1 MAFVVR
7 AKDLVNTN
15 RMKDLTFGFYAWTAD
30 GYGLAEEGEK
40 GFEKNQVKDAGS
52 GAIVAPGLGLTAKHV
67 ASGFERLDSQF
78 DALSRRRSPLDDQYK
93 VTKVISEFA
102 TMAYQMPTYK
112 GELFSWHADVGWRSA
127 DTDMAVLV
135 VRP

>member
-15 RMKDLTFGFYAWTAD
+15 RMKDLAFGYYAWTDD
-30 GYGLAEEGEK
+30 GYGLAGEGEE

-52 GAIVAPGLGLTAKHV
+52 GAIVAPVLGLTAKHV

-78 DALSRRRSPLDDQYK
+78 DALKRRRSPLDDQYK
-93 VTKVISEFA
+93 TTRVVTEFA
-102 TMAYQMPTYK
+102 TMAYQLPTYQ
-112 GELFSWHADVGWRSA
+112 
-127 DTDMAVLV
+127 
-135 VRP
+135 